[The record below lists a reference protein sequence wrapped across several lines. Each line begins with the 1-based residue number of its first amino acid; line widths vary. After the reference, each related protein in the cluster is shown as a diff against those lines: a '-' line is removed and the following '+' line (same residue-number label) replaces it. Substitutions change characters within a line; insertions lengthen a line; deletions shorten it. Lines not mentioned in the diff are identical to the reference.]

1 MSETGDVTKWIK
13 GLKSG
18 DQESAR
24 KLWEQYF
31 QKLIRLV
38 EQKLPAKAQRVYD
51 GEDVALS
58 ALKSLFQGAVEQRF
72 PELNDRGNLWAI
84 LTVMATRKA
93 HTYFEALGRQKR
105 GGGKVR
111 GHSVFLSDQ
120 DNTEHA
126 GFDGLPG
133 DAPTPELVL
142 RAREECDHLLD
153 KLGDDVLKQIAIL
166 KMQGYL
172 VVEIADRLGCTKR
185 SVQRRLEII
194 RKTWR
199 ESLIQDGV
207 NP

>member
-1 MSETGDVTKWIK
+1 MSETGDVTRWIK

-24 KLWEQYF
+24 QLWEQYF

-38 EQKLPAKAQRVYD
+38 ELKLPAKAKRAFD

-58 ALKSLFQGAVEQRF
+58 ALNSLFRGAAEERF
-72 PELNDRGNLWAI
+72 PDLNDRGNLWAI
-84 LTVMATRKA
+84 LTVVATRKA
-93 HTYFEALGRQKR
+93 HTYVEAHSRQKR

-120 DNTEHA
+120 DNMESA

-133 DAPTPELVL
+133 DEPTPELVL
-142 RAREECDHLLD
+142 RAREECDQLLD
-153 KLGDDVLKQIAIL
+153 RLGDDVLKQIAIL

-172 VVEIADRLGCTKR
+172 VVEIAQRLGCTKR

-199 ESLIQDGV
+199 ESLRQEGV
-207 NP
+207 DS